1 MKDITTLNEYQRQA
15 VATLKPD
22 TDLVYTTGKLQCE
35 AGELS
40 QQALKAQYH
49 GKPLSINAAIEELG
63 DVLWY
68 AAATAEKLGTTLEE
82 VAQLNIAK
90 LRERHGSTYNP
101 EHYRPA
107 L

>member
-1 MKDITTLNEYQRQA
+1 MTLNEYQAAA
-15 VATLKPD
+15 VATLKQD

-40 QQALKAQYH
+40 QYALKAAYH
-49 GKPLSINAAIEELG
+49 GKPLPADAAIEELG

-82 VAQLNIAK
+82 VARLNVAK
-90 LRERHGSTYNP
+90 LQERHGTAYNP
-101 EHYRPA
+101 EHYQHHR

>member
-1 MKDITTLNEYQRQA
+1 MNEITTLNEYQKQA
-15 VATLKPD
+15 VATLKPN

-40 QQALKAQYH
+40 QYALKAQYH
-49 GKPLSINAAIEELG
+49 GKPLQRNAAIEELG

-90 LRERHGSTYNP
+90 LRERHGAQYNP
-101 EHYRPA
+101 EHYQPR

>member
-1 MKDITTLNEYQRQA
+1 MKDVTTLNEYQAQA
-15 VATLKPD
+15 VATMNPD

-40 QQALKAQYH
+40 QYALKAKYH

-68 AAATAEKLGTTLEE
+68 AAATAEQLGTTLEE

-90 LRERHGSTYNP
+90 LHERHGAQYNP
-101 EHYRPA
+101 EHYQPR

>member
-1 MKDITTLNEYQRQA
+1 MSNGMTLNEYQAQA
-15 VATLKPD
+15 VATRNQD
-22 TDLVYTTGKLQCE
+22 TDLVYMTGKLQCE

-40 QQALKAQYH
+40 QYALKAKYH
-49 GKPLSINAAIEELG
+49 GKPLAIHAAIEELG

-68 AAATAEKLGTTLEE
+68 AAATAEELGTTLEE

-90 LRERHGSTYNP
+90 LRQRHGDHYNP
-101 EHYRPA
+101 EHYQPR

>member
-1 MKDITTLNEYQRQA
+1 MKDITTLNEYQKQA

-40 QQALKAQYH
+40 QYALKAQYH
-49 GKPLSINAAIEELG
+49 GKPLQLNAAIEELG

-90 LRERHGSTYNP
+90 LRERHGAAYNP
-101 EHYRPA
+101 EHYQPR

>member
-1 MKDITTLNEYQRQA
+1 MGNGTTLNEYQTQA
-15 VATLKPD
+15 VATLNQD

-40 QQALKAQYH
+40 QYALKAKYH
-49 GKPLSINAAIEELG
+49 GKPLAIHAAIEELG

-68 AAATAEKLGTTLEE
+68 AAATAEQLGTTLEE

-90 LRERHGSTYNP
+90 LRERHGAHYNP
-101 EHYRPA
+101 EHYQPR